1 MFINGGINMK
11 SYKCP
16 KCSYVYKEEKGDW
29 MSGVKK
35 GTLFEDLP
43 EDFKCPTCGEPKFVF
58 EEE

>member
-1 MFINGGINMK
+1 MK

-16 KCSYVYKEEKGDW
+16 KCSYVYREEKGDW

-35 GTLFEDLP
+35 GTLFTDLP

-58 EEE
+58 EEEE